1 MTNQEKGVLFETIT
15 KDFFVGLLER
25 IGFIVTKARAQKN
38 GSQHGFDI
46 LIIVSKD
53 YTENKIFIECKNYD
67 HDLPIGNILRKGVSL
82 EANYDLD
89 ENDLFIAISPKSNFA
104 NEDNSEKLSPIL
116 SNKFPFSYYALDL
129 SNGIKELFALD
140 KAFFKELYGEE
151 VNFDI
156 DEDKELRR
164 FESIIFSRKPFKK
177 IIIKAEDKMK
187 FIGDLS
193 LDENYIERTFSE
205 ELRRDVSYFKDDSP
219 VLGELLKDHK
229 RIFILG
235 NPGSGKSTEL
245 IKLALANWAE
255 GEVNSYVPIF
265 KSLKDFTAN
274 DTIES
279 YLPPHWTELRKILL
293 IFDGIDEIQN
303 IESFKSEF
311 QNFLEYTA
319 HGEKDIKYVISCRTN
334 IYESVVMGISEFKIF
349 YLQDLNYDQ
358 GIELLQKK
366 CTNFVLESK
375 FNTFLKTPFLID
387 ILAEYILDKNE
398 GPSSTANLWKV
409 YIDKRLAHDRKNKL
423 VKISIDPMLIKKY
436 SRKTALINELM
447 KSSVFDEENLY
458 SIVKESSIDLK
469 EFKKNPLLDK
479 IANQETWFFEHK
491 NIQEYFAAMVLSK
504 LSFEKIKDFIV
515 VKESNR
521 THPSL
526 FNTISFLL
534 NILDGKSYEDLANWL
549 IENEQELLFKADS
562 DRTDAFK
569 VKVFQEYF
577 SKQCIEKGFWIGTNR
592 TFSTAEIAKFGDCDV
607 NLNYLLDFIKDDT
620 YHFRVVIS
628 ALNLLEHFII
638 GKAYH
643 KDVKDLFIEKLAN
656 KDILKSIK
664 SAIIRCITH
673 LNFLAEDEGYLYSIC
688 EIFREEN
695 NKEINNV
702 LLSMIRNYQKIDDL
716 FWYIKVEFLRVHNI
730 LKRNDDDEVL
740 RGNNWTMEELI
751 LKLKDLN
758 NFIELITY
766 YFNDKY
772 KIAVK
777 TRFYGDLLERF
788 LEFNTIEDDF
798 IEKLLKAINGKLK
811 YYGRDNL
818 LVDIIVKGEKEL
830 QASVYLL
837 EHNTFGEVKDILAR
851 IANERTLEL
860 IKDHY
865 KNQLLTSDEI
875 HLFLTY
881 LWRYQRQASYKF
893 ELLMQ
898 GIGFKFDQPLSKED
912 NILELQAI
920 NNIRYQH
927 NFDILFDRQA
937 LLNKIEVIFKE
948 NNAVIDI
955 MEVRKIENKWYDND
969 KNWHG
974 SLDTS
979 ISLLGTVID
988 AYGPSTFEDVVN
1000 NLQDGLVQFYE
1011 IEEQVK
1017 LNVNSNI
1024 RFSVSQEQENAIK
1037 SWCIKAS
1044 EEIDFDRIII
1054 KSNENH
1060 FFYGPDYSKFRT
1072 IFNFLEKYD
1081 FELPKDF
1088 LLNSLQHFDTSN
1100 EKQEED
1106 FFNKLLG
1113 IIGDSAMI
1121 NQRIVSNIN
1130 NGNLLYSA
1138 KESHINYALDHNL
1151 KDAFDKI
1158 KEDLQELDTDNFA
1171 KKIEKYI
1178 EKTDDIDLLKK
1189 CCNDVSSHKC
1199 WFVIAVL
1206 LKRGQEIDFC
1216 VNKAIEYLEL
1226 PIDIVLKYH
1235 IYEALLLLFQQNKKE
1250 AIIYYAALLKHDLSH
1265 LAYHSKYSVPDYE
1278 TLEEMFFEIYSKGPE
1293 RNKFNNSEAFL
1304 TSYVSNLSETDE
1316 GYKDTQ
1322 RALDNIKKKLNKK
1335 DHDTELFQVHLLLD
1349 HSTNGFINSKS
1360 KSMKFESALQKVEE
1374 IIN

>member
-1 MTNQEKGVLFETIT
+1 MTNQEKGILFETIT
-15 KDFFVGLLER
+15 KEFFVGLLER
-25 IGFIVTKARAQKN
+25 IGFVVTKARAQKN

-156 DEDKELRR
+156 DEDKELKR
-164 FESIIFSRKPFKK
+164 FENIIFSRKPFNK
-177 IIIKAEDKMK
+177 IIIKGEDKIK

-193 LDENYIERTFSE
+193 VDENYIERTFSE
-205 ELRRDVSYFKDDSP
+205 ELSKDVNYFKDDSSAL
-219 VLGELLKDHK
+219 VDLIKDHK

-245 IKLALANWAE
+245 IKLALANWVE
-255 GEVNSYVPIF
+255 GEVNTYVPIF
-265 KSLKDFTAN
+265 KSLKDFTAT

-303 IESFKSEF
+303 IESFKSKF
-311 QNFLEYTA
+311 QNFLEYTT
-319 HGEKDIKYVISCRTN
+319 HNKKDIKYVISCRTN

-366 CTNFVLESK
+366 CKNFVLENR

-387 ILAEYILDKNE
+387 ILAEYILDKKE

-409 YIDKRLAHDRKNKL
+409 YIDRRLAHDRKNKL

-436 SRKTALINELM
+436 SRKTALIKELTR
-447 KSSVFDEENLY
+447 SSVFDEENLY
-458 SIVKESSIDLK
+458 SIVKENSNDLK
-469 EFKKNPLLDK
+469 EFKKSPLLDK

-491 NIQEYFAAMVLSK
+491 NIQEYFAALLLSK
-504 LSFEKIKDFIV
+504 LSFEEIKDFIV
-515 VKESNR
+515 VKESNK

-534 NILDGKSYEDLANWL
+534 NILDGQSYEDLVNWL
-549 IENEQELLFKADS
+549 VDNEQELLFKADS

-577 SKQCIEKGFWIGTNR
+577 SKQCIEKGFWIGTNK
-592 TFSTAEIAKFGDCDV
+592 TFSTAEIAKFGDCDA
-607 NLNYLLDFIKDDT
+607 NLNYLLEFLKDDN

-628 ALNLLEHFII
+628 ALNLLEHFMI
-638 GKAYH
+638 GNAYH
-643 KDVKDLFIEKLAN
+643 KYIKDLFIEKLTN

-664 SAIIRCITH
+664 SAIIRCISH
-673 LNFLAEDEGYLYSIC
+673 LKFLAEDQHYLYSVC
-688 EIFREEN
+688 EIFRQED
-695 NKEINNV
+695 NKEINSA
-702 LLSMIRNYQKIDDL
+702 LLSMIRNYEKTDDL
-716 FWYIKVEFLRVHNI
+716 FWYIKSEFLRVHNI
-730 LKRNDDDEVL
+730 LKRNDEDEVL
-740 RGNNWTMEELI
+740 RGNSWAMEDLS
-751 LKLKDLN
+751 LKLRDSN
-758 NFIELITY
+758 NFIELIAY

-777 TRFYGDLLERF
+777 TSFYGDLLKRF
-788 LEFNTIEDDF
+788 LEFISTEDDF
-798 IEKLLKAINGKLK
+798 IEKFLKAINGKLN

-818 LVDIIVKGEKEL
+818 LIDIIVKGEKEF

-837 EHNTFGEVKDILAR
+837 ENNLFGEVKDILAR
-851 IANERTLEL
+851 IANQRTLKL

-865 KNQLLTSDEI
+865 KNQLLSSEEI
-875 HLFLTY
+875 HIFRNY
-881 LWRYQRQASYKF
+881 LWRYQRQASYEF

-898 GIGFKFDQPLSKED
+898 DIDFRFDQPLSKED
-912 NILELQAI
+912 NVAELQTK
-920 NNIRYQH
+920 NSIRYQH
-927 NFDILFDRQA
+927 NFDILFNSKA
-937 LLNKIEVIFKE
+937 LLNEIEAIFKE
-948 NNAVIDI
+948 NNEIIDLKEI
-955 MEVRKIENKWYDND
+955 RKIENKWYDDD

-974 SLDTS
+974 SIDTS
-979 ISLLGTVID
+979 ISFLNTLID
-988 AYGPSTFEDVVN
+988 AYGPSTFQDVVN
-1000 NLQDGLVQFYE
+1000 NMQDGLVQFYE

-1037 SWCIKAS
+1037 LWCIKAS
-1044 EEIDFDRIII
+1044 QEIDFDKIII
-1054 KSNENH
+1054 KNDENQL
-1060 FFYGPDYSKFRT
+1060 FYGSDYSKFRT

-1081 FELPKDF
+1081 FELPKVF
-1088 LLNSLQHFDTSN
+1088 LLNSLQHFDTSD
-1100 EKQEED
+1100 EKEGEE
-1106 FFNKLLG
+1106 FFNKLL
-1113 IIGDSAMI
+1113 IMIGDVAAI
-1121 NQRIVSNIN
+1121 NQRIVSNIE

-1138 KESHINYALDHNL
+1138 KERHINYALDHNL
-1151 KDAFDKI
+1151 KDAFEKI
-1158 KEDLQELDTDNFA
+1158 KEDLQELDTDNFE
-1171 KKIEKYI
+1171 KK
-1178 EKTDDIDLLKK
+1178 
-1189 CCNDVSSHKC
+1189 
-1199 WFVIAVL
+1199 
-1206 LKRGQEIDFC
+1206 
-1216 VNKAIEYLEL
+1216 
-1226 PIDIVLKYH
+1226 
-1235 IYEALLLLFQQNKKE
+1235 
-1250 AIIYYAALLKHDLSH
+1250 
-1265 LAYHSKYSVPDYE
+1265 
-1278 TLEEMFFEIYSKGPE
+1278 
-1293 RNKFNNSEAFL
+1293 
-1304 TSYVSNLSETDE
+1304 
-1316 GYKDTQ
+1316 
-1322 RALDNIKKKLNKK
+1322 
-1335 DHDTELFQVHLLLD
+1335 
-1349 HSTNGFINSKS
+1349 
-1360 KSMKFESALQKVEE
+1360 
-1374 IIN
+1374 